1 MSLRADFVLGG
12 AHVEG
17 HIQLLIQLYHSISYP
32 NSLISSHRPW
42 TRILL
47 LMSDDPSYDEL
58 LEENYELHEER
69 KNLLDR
75 VRSLENDLAEERNA
89 GLDNKRRASEI
100 ERLQTIASRARAEAE
115 DFKRGAIKHQGERE
129 TWARERERL
138 ETALRDKED
147 R

>member
-1 MSLRADFVLGG
+1 MVALHCALCDQAINHRRCSLQTARPAQRRA
-12 AHVEG
+12 
-17 HIQLLIQLYHSISYP
+17 S
-32 NSLISSHRPW
+32 
-42 TRILL
+42 
-47 LMSDDPSYDEL
+47 
-58 LEENYELHEER
+58 
-69 KNLLDR
+69 DR

>member
-1 MSLRADFVLGG
+1 
-12 AHVEG
+12 
-17 HIQLLIQLYHSISYP
+17 
-32 NSLISSHRPW
+32 
-42 TRILL
+42 
-47 LMSDDPSYDEL
+47 MSDDPSYDEL